1 MMLQSSVRKI
11 KPYFLQMYDL
21 GNKLAPAL
29 QLGEEYTKS
38 LPPPTPKAALSSPEE
53 AARKVGSRLSTVTE
67 STEDSS
73 SDKASSAGGERA
85 ADEDGSGLRKLSQ
98 SVILDKTTPV
108 L

>member
-1 MMLQSSVRKI
+1 MSYLLNLVFS
-11 KPYFLQMYDL
+11 LQMYDL

-38 LPPPTPKAALSSPEE
+38 LPPPASATALSSPEE
-53 AARKVGSRLSTVTE
+53 AAKKAGKGLSTVPE

-73 SDKASSAGGERA
+73 SDKTSSAGGERTRG
-85 ADEDGSGLRKLSQ
+85 EEEEGLRRMSQ
-98 SVILDKTTPV
+98 SIILDKTTPV